1 MSYTIVP
8 TKDKKI
14 QLRAKKR
21 IPYMEIIKL
30 LLQGE
35 DVFIEVDRKMAYYLS
50 NRLNKM
56 LEELEVDARIE
67 KYPST
72 MDDDTG
78 NTMEGYTFKMVR
90 FGKGGESLVL
100 KEVLI
105 EELNKRL
112 DRAVTELTYLERQP
126 PDRTLNKPKTALKAR
141 IETLKEIIKL
151 IEEL

>member
-1 MSYTIVP
+1 MSYTIIP
-8 TKDKKI
+8 TKGKKI

-21 IPYMEIIKL
+21 IPYMEIVKL

-35 DVFIEVDRKMAYYLS
+35 DVFMEVDRKMAYYIN
-50 NRLNKM
+50 NRLNAM
-56 LEELEVDARIE
+56 LKELGVDARIE

-72 MDDDTG
+72 MDDDAS
-78 NTMEGYTFKMVR
+78 NAMEGYTFKMVR

-112 DRAVTELTYLERQP
+112 DKAVKELTFLERQP
-126 PDRTLNKPKTALKAR
+126 PDRTLNKPKAALKAR
-141 IETLKEIIKL
+141 IESLKEIIKL

>member
-21 IPYMEIIKL
+21 IPYMEIAKL

-35 DVFIEVDRKMAYYLS
+35 DVFMKVDRKMAYYIN
-50 NRLNKM
+50 NRLNAM
-56 LEELEVDARIE
+56 LEELGVDARIE
-67 KYPST
+67 KYPSL
-72 MDDDTG
+72 MEDDEG

-105 EELNKRL
+105 EELNRRL
-112 DRAVTELTYLERQP
+112 DRAVTELTYLEQQP
-126 PDRTLNKPKTALKAR
+126 PDRTLNRPKTALKAR